1 MKNLTKKI
9 LTAACAPAFLL
20 CFGAAAADFNVVNV
34 AMTAYSVNGVNNPTL
49 TLQRG
54 LTYTFAVSSIG
65 HPFDIKT
72 NSTTGSGDRYLPG
85 VTGQGVTSG
94 TLTFAV
100 PTNAPNS
107 LFYHCEVHAAMVGI
121 INIINPLPVTLTNTT
136 KFTNG
141 QFAFTVFT
149 TANQTNIVLATTNLG
164 AAGWISLQTN
174 QPAGSSFNFTD
185 SAAMQY
191 SNRFYRV
198 QEQ

>member
-1 MKNLTKKI
+1 MKNLTKI
-9 LTAACAPAFLL
+9 ISNTTFATALFL
-20 CFGAAAADFNVVNV
+20 CFGAVAADFNVVNV
-34 AMTAYSVNGVNNPTL
+34 AMTAYAVNGVNNPTL

-54 LTYTFAVSSIG
+54 LTYTFAVNSVG

-94 TLTFAV
+94 TLTFTV
-100 PTNAPNS
+100 PANAPNS
-107 LFYHCEVHAAMVGI
+107 LFYHCEVHAAMVGS

-149 TANQTNIVLATTNLG
+149 TANRTNIVLATTNLG
-164 AAGWISLQTN
+164 AAGWIPLQTN